1 MSKEIKAIEGIYGY
15 PLVDRGV
22 RNNIKNNYQKK
33 ADDALTTTNKT
44 ISGAINEINTQCKD
58 IKENLN
64 NLDLKKY
71 EEKIVPSIALANYSL
86 ATNLEN
92 NIGRL
97 GKHINGTVSL
107 VNADMNGN
115 ISQNDIL
122 VAFEQNAA
130 PSLPKWIK
138 AFCITSTGAFEEFYC
153 TIEWSNNGTIIKS
166 QQNVKNNNIRYIIC
180 EFVYIS
186 NL

>member
-1 MSKEIKAIEGIYGY
+1 MSKEIKAIKGLYGY
-15 PLVDRGV
+15 PLVDEGV

-33 ADDALTTTNKT
+33 ADDTLTTTNKT
-44 ISGAINEINTQCKD
+44 IVGAINEI
-58 IKENLN
+58 KESID

-71 EEKIVPSIALANYSL
+71 EVKIVPSDTLTNYSL

-92 NIGRL
+92 NIGRI

-122 VAFEQNAA
+122 VAFEENAA

-138 AFCITSTGAFEEFYC
+138 AFCITSTGTFEEFYC
-153 TIEWSNNGTIIKS
+153 TIEWYINGTIIKS

-180 EFVYIS
+180 EFAYIS
-186 NL
+186 KL

>member
-1 MSKEIKAIEGIYGY
+1 
-15 PLVDRGV
+15 
-22 RNNIKNNYQKK
+22 
-33 ADDALTTTNKT
+33 
-44 ISGAINEINTQCKD
+44 
-58 IKENLN
+58 
-64 NLDLKKY
+64 
-71 EEKIVPSIALANYSL
+71 
-86 ATNLEN
+86 
-92 NIGRL
+92 
-97 GKHINGTVSL
+97 
-107 VNADMNGN
+107 MNGN

-138 AFCITSTGAFEEFYC
+138 AFCITSTGTFEEFYC

-186 NL
+186 KL